1 MQPKFVCPVE
11 CPHKI
16 NRIGKGYS
24 YLFATV
30 LTALLAWHSFN
41 VKYSK
46 ANGLEVE
53 TKDIPTGL
61 LVGYIFLVGGALGIN
76 TDPLAEK
83 LGKFL
88 SK

>member
-1 MQPKFVCPVE
+1 MKTNFVCPSE
-11 CPHKI
+11 CPHKGS
-16 NRIGKGYS
+16 RIGKGYS

-30 LTALLAWHSFN
+30 LTALLAWHSFT
-41 VKYSK
+41 VKYTK
-46 ANGLEVE
+46 NDGLEVQ

-76 TDPLAEK
+76 TDPIAEK
-83 LGKFL
+83 LGNLL